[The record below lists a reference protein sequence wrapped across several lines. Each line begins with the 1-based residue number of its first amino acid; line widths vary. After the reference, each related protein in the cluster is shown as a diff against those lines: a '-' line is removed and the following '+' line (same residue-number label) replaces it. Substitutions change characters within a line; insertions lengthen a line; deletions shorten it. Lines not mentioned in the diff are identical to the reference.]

1 MKVYYIGAII
11 LLGII
16 VGASF
21 SLFRKLYHPEPFLA
35 TALAALTNKRIT
47 SGYYGRHALVLKAVK
62 NENYIIL
69 ANIEGEAGALR
80 RIISDLQS
88 KKILSSDLRILDE
101 QANLIINGNSMGG
114 PSDLEILNT
123 IIELM
128 QKNAR
133 VYYIRG
139 VQEDKE
145 YWVDN
150 SLGKKLAELFPDF
163 DYMRKKVRDFF
174 NTLPLALYIV
184 SQDQTKALRISYL
197 STSEEFQQIHCKA
210 TDQQSAI
217 KAICTLG
224 DLCSIKE
231 DPLAATIVGQKEGIN
246 WETMQGLQAVGM
258 PPVWHIVS
266 SSTVALKGVERYAYD
281 AYALLVLD
289 ASLVSSTIALYHRKE
304 NDPLPFI
311 FGGSFNLASAIALT
325 RP

>member
-1 MKVYYIGAII
+1 MKAYYIGAII
-11 LLGII
+11 FLVI
-16 VGASF
+16 VLGASF
-21 SLFRKLYHPEPFLA
+21 SLFRKFHRAEPFLA
-35 TALAALTNKRIT
+35 TALAALANERRQL
-47 SGYYGRHALVLKAVK
+47 GYYGRHALVLKAVK
-62 NENYIIL
+62 NENYLIL
-69 ANIEGEAGALR
+69 ANIEGEAGALQ

-88 KKILSSDLRILDE
+88 KKILSSDLHILDE
-101 QANLIINGNSMGG
+101 HTSLVINGNSMGG
-114 PSDLEILNT
+114 PSDLEVLKT
-123 IIELM
+123 IMELM

-163 DYMRKKVRDFF
+163 DYVRKKVRDFF

-184 SQDQTKALRISYL
+184 SEDEKKVLRISYL
-197 STSEEFQQIHCKA
+197 SVSEEFQRINCKA
-210 TDQQSAI
+210 TDQQSVI

-231 DPLAATIVGQKEGIN
+231 DSLTATIVGQVEGVN

-266 SSTVALKGVERYAYD
+266 SSTVDLKGTERYAYD
-281 AYALLVLD
+281 AYALLELD
-289 ASLVSSTIALYHRKE
+289 PTLVSSTITLYHLRE
-304 NDPLPFI
+304 NEPLPFI
-311 FGGSFNLASAIALT
+311 FGGSFNLASATALT
-325 RP
+325 QP